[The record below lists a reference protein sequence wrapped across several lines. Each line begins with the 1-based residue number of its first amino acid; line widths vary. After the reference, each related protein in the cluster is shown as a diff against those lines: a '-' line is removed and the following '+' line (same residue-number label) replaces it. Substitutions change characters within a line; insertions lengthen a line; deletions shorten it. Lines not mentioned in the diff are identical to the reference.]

1 MQILY
6 GEVQMSYSC
15 FSLVSVIFYLSVSCI
30 DNEIVCFLKVQLAE
44 AINLQDKNQMAQI
57 QETMR
62 CVSRLDPRT
71 CRKLLTAIAED
82 YRYTNCQICQVNGVY
97 RNGTVCTNT
106 VRFIKTN
113 VHLFIHEIIQSCNS
127 SHAILQKIM

>member
-1 MQILY
+1 
-6 GEVQMSYSC
+6 MS
-15 FSLVSVIFYLSVSCI
+15 FLLLSGL

-82 YRYTNCQICQVNGVY
+82 YRYTNSQNCQ
-97 RNGTVCTNT
+97 
-106 VRFIKTN
+106 
-113 VHLFIHEIIQSCNS
+113 
-127 SHAILQKIM
+127 